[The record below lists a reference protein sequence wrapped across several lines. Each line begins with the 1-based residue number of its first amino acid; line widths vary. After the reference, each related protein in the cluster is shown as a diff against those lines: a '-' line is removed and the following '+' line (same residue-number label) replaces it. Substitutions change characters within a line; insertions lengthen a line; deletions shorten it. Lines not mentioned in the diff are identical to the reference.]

1 MKSTEQHNQ
10 EFEPVRRLLDVR
22 LKARMSAAADA
33 ANHPDDDVIN
43 AFVEGRLDDSESRS
57 LVSHLITCRSC
68 LHLTA
73 QLIRLQPDTE
83 DAGETIAPE
92 AERGPLQRFFDRLSI
107 GAMPPADEDVV
118 FAYQDNGE
126 TKSEEENKAESGA
139 PDED

>member
-22 LKARMSAAADA
+22 LKARLRAAAEA

-43 AFVEGRLDDSESRS
+43 AFVEGQLDDSESGS
-57 LVSHLITCRSC
+57 LVSHLIACGSC

-73 QLIRLQPDTE
+73 QLIRLQPETE
-83 DAGETIAPE
+83 EVEATRE
-92 AERGPLQRFFDRLSI
+92 AEPGPLQRFFDRLSI
-107 GAMPPADEDVV
+107 GVMPPADEDVV

-126 TKSEEENKAESGA
+126 SEKEDESKTDEEPRE
-139 PDED
+139 